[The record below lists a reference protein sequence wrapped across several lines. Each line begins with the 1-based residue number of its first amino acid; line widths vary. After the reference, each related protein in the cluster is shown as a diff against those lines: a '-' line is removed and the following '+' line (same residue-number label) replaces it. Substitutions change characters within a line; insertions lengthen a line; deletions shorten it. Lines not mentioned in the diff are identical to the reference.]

1 MLLAVARFLNI
12 KKSISMRFTSVFK
25 LSSILVLSAMLS
37 ACGFHLRG
45 EYSVPEELSTL
56 SFTSYDDYSPLTRSV
71 KAQLILN
78 KVNLVA
84 PAETVPNL
92 YLIGENISE
101 RTLSLYQ
108 NSRAAEKELT
118 YVVSYR
124 VTVPD
129 LGSQSFQ
136 TTVNRN
142 YLDNPLTA
150 LAKSVEREVIEDEMR
165 NQAASQMMRQLGRLR
180 AEYEEQTVNSSNQ

>member
-1 MLLAVARFLNI
+1 
-12 KKSISMRFTSVFK
+12 MRFTSVFK

-108 NSRAAEKELT
+108 NSRSAEKELT

-129 LGSQSFQ
+129 LGTQSFQ